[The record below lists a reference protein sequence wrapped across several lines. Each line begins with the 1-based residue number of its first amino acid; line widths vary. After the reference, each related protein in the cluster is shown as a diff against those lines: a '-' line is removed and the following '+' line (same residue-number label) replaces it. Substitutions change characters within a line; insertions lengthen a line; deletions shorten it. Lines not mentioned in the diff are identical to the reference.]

1 MIDLISTL
9 LNDSEEKLEWAAET
23 LRNAQYAD
31 SIYHSY
37 SSLINTAKALLLSR
51 DIKPSTQIQ
60 VMNDFQREFVD
71 SGLIATGDF
80 REFVLR
86 INKNE
91 PTEEFAIEYLENA
104 RQFLKGVYAYR
115 TEKEAITE

>member
-9 LNDSEEKLEWAAET
+9 LADTEEKIEWGVET

-37 SSLINTAKALLLSR
+37 TSFINTAKALLLSR

-60 VMNDFQREFVD
+60 IINDFQKEFVAT
-71 SGLIATGDF
+71 GLFEIGDF
-80 REFVLR
+80 REHVLR

-91 PTEEFAIEYLENA
+91 PTEEFAIEYLESA
-104 RQFLKGVYAYR
+104 KKFLADAFAFR
-115 TEKEAITE
+115 SEKVEVSK